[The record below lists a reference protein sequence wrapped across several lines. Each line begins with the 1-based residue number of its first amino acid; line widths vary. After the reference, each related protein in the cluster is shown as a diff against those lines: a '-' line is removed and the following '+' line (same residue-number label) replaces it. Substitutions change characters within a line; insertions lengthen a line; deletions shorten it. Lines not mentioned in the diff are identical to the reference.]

1 MTLRVSDEDY
11 LGHVDRWW
19 SVLLPRLS
27 RFLYARGGPI
37 VLTQASCNPQSL
49 AQSPFGELYIQRF
62 ARSLSSRTCET
73 GIQKGI

>member
-27 RFLYARGGPI
+27 RFLYSRGGPI
-37 VLTQASCNPQSL
+37 VLTQARHVHP
-49 AQSPFGELYIQRF
+49 
-62 ARSLSSRTCET
+62 
-73 GIQKGI
+73 

>member
-27 RFLYARGGPI
+27 RFLYSRGGPI
-37 VLTQASCNPQSL
+37 VLTQACNVYP
-49 AQSPFGELYIQRF
+49 
-62 ARSLSSRTCET
+62 
-73 GIQKGI
+73 